1 MILKT
6 NVNAPVTLNSNGI
19 TTFMFE
25 DGKHAEEFIKSIE
38 IFLKKKKELNEFTL
52 YLMDEEYQDINPKD
66 IYPIMMDCGKLGL
79 SEDKTFKDNA
89 INIFEQMVYDHAENN
104 EIFHKLQ
111 VSIDQLVNR
120 LEIKNKNYTIEL
132 QSETFDIK
140 KMLKLLSYD
149 IHKNGSSLNH
159 LELRECYYDVIRRM
173 NSDEKEVMLFIL
185 YPENYLGVKEIDRFM
200 KWLNKLRATIVIL
213 TNDYRIIQKSK
224 FNYINLIK
232 HNKEIYNIIG
242 LSNEVRL
249 FTSIEEDKLEAVTTQ
264 LAYFDFTD
272 SKLLV
277 NDLYSYFLES
287 NKT

>member
-38 IFLKKKKELNEFTL
+38 IFLKKKKELNEFTF
-52 YLMDEEYQDINPKD
+52 YLMDEEYQHINLKE

-224 FNYINLIK
+224 FNYINLVK
-232 HNKEIYNIIG
+232 HNKEIYNIID

-264 LAYFDFTD
+264 LAYFDFTN